1 MIFAP
6 SMYITASLLLCLASV
21 NGDYLS
27 GPTVDWTYQ
36 LPDSGT
42 LGGRGVRRHNGVA
55 SSYSGSS
62 VFVTTDDGSLH
73 IIKPADF
80 STSIVVS
87 APVENDAFTE
97 CRSGVAVSETN
108 GLVNF
113 VVYAVI
119 LSPRTNSTDDASN
132 TTASQNDVKR

>member
-1 MIFAP
+1 
-6 SMYITASLLLCLASV
+6 MYITSSLLLCLAIV

-80 STSIVVS
+80 ATSIVVS
-87 APVENDAFTE
+87 APEETDTYPE

-108 GLVNF
+108 GVVNF

-119 LSPRTNSTDDASN
+119 LSPRTNSTDASN
-132 TTASQNDVKR
+132 TTAAQNDVKR